1 MISTTFIMTGV
12 EGKEVKVRFYE
23 GNCFSIIN
31 DTNHVLQVGGWK
43 RIPKTLKN
51 GKSSRSSRGCK
62 YEGILYGAE
71 QSIQREGMKE
81 LSEALYQEYVSTKA

>member
-1 MISTTFIMTGV
+1 MTGV

-23 GNCFSIIN
+23 GNCFSIII

-43 RIPKTLKN
+43 RISKTLKN
-51 GKSSRSSRGCK
+51 GKPSRNFRGCK

-71 QSIQREGMKE
+71 QSIQRDGMKE
-81 LSEALYQEYVSTKA
+81 LADALYQEYVSTKA